1 MTIRTFTEAAGL
13 APGYDLVVIGAG
25 PAGLAAAV
33 EAAAAGVS
41 VLVLDEGAGPG
52 GQMYRALPRL
62 DPEVFAFLGPD
73 YWQGK
78 ALVRAFLDSG
88 ASYAPQAVVWGLEAA
103 AEPPGLEV
111 AVSLGGASRALR
123 ARRVLLATGA
133 HERPMPFPG
142 WTLPG
147 VMLAGA
153 AQIALK
159 SSGLVPAGRVV
170 LAGSGPLLYL
180 LAEELLGAGAE
191 ITALLDTTS
200 PGRWLRALPHLP
212 GFLASQYFLKGL
224 RMFMKVRTA
233 VRTWRNVDG
242 LAASGD
248 GRVQRL
254 RFRRRGR
261 WRELDA
267 DLVLVHQGVVPD
279 INLPGAVGCA
289 LEWNPRQCAF
299 QPRVDPSGRTTV
311 PGLSVAGDAAVVRG
325 AALAEASGRL
335 TALDALMALGVLAPE
350 EAAMRQDALRRTCR
364 SLARGRAFLDTLYLP
379 RAAFRVPADDDTVV
393 CRCEEVRA
401 GQIRSAIALGAPG
414 VNQVKTFLR
423 CGMGPCQGR
432 MCAATVTEMV
442 AAERRAC
449 PEQVGTFR
457 TRVPVKPVTLA
468 EMASIPATPEALIA
482 VTGEATPLD

>member
-1 MTIRTFTEAAGL
+1 
-13 APGYDLVVIGAG
+13 
-25 PAGLAAAV
+25 
-33 EAAAAGVS
+33 
-41 VLVLDEGAGPG
+41 
-52 GQMYRALPRL
+52 
-62 DPEVFAFLGPD
+62 
-73 YWQGK
+73 
-78 ALVRAFLDSG
+78 
-88 ASYAPQAVVWGLEAA
+88 
-103 AEPPGLEV
+103 
-111 AVSLGGASRALR
+111 
-123 ARRVLLATGA
+123 
-133 HERPMPFPG
+133 
-142 WTLPG
+142 
-147 VMLAGA
+147 
-153 AQIALK
+153 
-159 SSGLVPAGRVV
+159 
-170 LAGSGPLLYL
+170 
-180 LAEELLGAGAE
+180 
-191 ITALLDTTS
+191 
-200 PGRWLRALPHLP
+200 
-212 GFLASQYFLKGL
+212 
-224 RMFMKVRTA
+224 
-233 VRTWRNVDG
+233 
-242 LAASGD
+242 
-248 GRVQRL
+248 VQRL